1 MGIDDDFNL
10 YKLIIKS
17 VETQIKENDPPATKE
32 TFERLVAAGNDE
44 AAAKE
49 KIASI
54 IAEEIYLTMKDNRKI
69 SGDEFARKL
78 SELE

>member
-1 MGIDDDFNL
+1 MGMDDDFNL

-17 VETQIKENDPPATKE
+17 VETQIKENDPPVTKE
-32 TFERLVAAGNDE
+32 TFQRLVSAGNDE

-69 SGDEFARKL
+69 SEAEFARKL
-78 SELE
+78 AELE